1 MYLPGRLFHSFGD
14 DGPGNES
21 HCPGPESNV
30 RSIKC
35 YIRNIESDVYALC
48 SPEVLNPERAGRV
61 VIAAAVGGT
70 KAAGTSKAWS

>member
-1 MYLPGRLFHSFGD
+1 MFHSFGD

-21 HCPGPESNV
+21 DCPGPESNV

-35 YIRNIESDVYALC
+35 YIRSIESDVCALC
-48 SPEVLNPERAGRV
+48 SPEVLNPERPGRA

-70 KAAGTSKAWS
+70 KAG